1 VFHELGV
8 RPALR
13 DPSGLEDVDP
23 DGIHYGAE
31 PVPALLQCYLT
42 TTSPFM
48 PSCSWPST
56 GQYIS

>member
-1 VFHELGV
+1 V
-8 RPALR
+8 RPLYLCSR
-13 DPSGLEDVDP
+13 TFYPLDYQV
-23 DGIHYGAE
+23 
-31 PVPALLQCYLT
+31 PVLVPYLAAPALLQCYLT

>member
-1 VFHELGV
+1 MSFAAPIHPSAWKGNSAKFAFVPNLAIA
-8 RPALR
+8 ALPQR
-13 DPSGLEDVDP
+13 
-23 DGIHYGAE
+23 
-31 PVPALLQCYLT
+31 YLT